1 MATSPLK
8 GQITSVSESLYHALL
23 LLYPKQ
29 FRRVYAQEMTRTF
42 RDCYRTERKESGT
55 WGIARLWGL
64 VLSDLVTS
72 ACIEHYKTF
81 LTFLKLML
89 GIEKELFMANTL
101 LNLDVALR
109 TDIGIT
115 RASNEDNAT
124 SFVPQDPQVMS
135 EKGALFVVADG
146 LGGHTQGDVASELAV
161 NAVRDAYY
169 QSANEDIATALREAV
184 EHANLLIYQKNT
196 EAFEGGT
203 PEELLK
209 NGMGTTCVAAVLHDD
224 KVYVANAGD
233 SFAYL
238 IRPNEMRQI
247 AEDHSW
253 IADQVRKGI
262 MTQEEAEAQGKRN
275 IIVRCLGGE
284 PTVEVYVG
292 SEPVQD
298 GDILL
303 LCTDGLW
310 SQVSQ
315 DELRAI
321 VEQFTPEESVAR
333 LIARANENGGT
344 DNVAAVVVRVS
355 LTQ

>member
-1 MATSPLK
+1 MATSPLQ
-8 GQITSVSESLYHALL
+8 GQATSVPECLYRALL

-29 FRRVYAQEMTRTF
+29 FRRIYAQEMMRTF
-42 RDCYRTERKESGT
+42 RDCYRAERKESGT
-55 WGIARLWGL
+55 WGMTRLWGL
-64 VLSDLVTS
+64 VLSDLVVS
-72 ACIEHYKTF
+72 ACVEHYKTS
-81 LTFLKLML
+81 LTFLKSIL
-89 GIEKELFMANTL
+89 GLEKELFMANTL

-115 RASNEDNAT
+115 RPTNEDSAT

-161 NAVRDAYY
+161 NAVQDAYY

-184 EHANLLIYQKNT
+184 EHANLLIYQKNIET
-196 EAFEGGT
+196 FKDGT

-238 IRPNEMRQI
+238 IRPSEMKQI

-253 IADQVRKGI
+253 IADQVRRGLK
-262 MTQEEAEAQGKRN
+262 TQAEAEAESKRN
-275 IIVRCLGGE
+275 VIVRCLGGR
-284 PTVEVYVG
+284 PSVEVYVG

-298 GDILL
+298 GDILV

-310 SQVSQ
+310 SQVSE
-315 DELRAI
+315 DELRTI
-321 VEQFTPEESVAR
+321 VEQYTPEESVAR
-333 LIARANENGGT
+333 LIARANENGGI

-355 LTQ
+355 LKQ